1 MIYKIRCKEALN
13 RLRRTLCSFGLLV
26 SFAALPTFGQQI
38 HELYYN
44 GSQWTDQGL
53 KSGEA
58 NWFSGIA
65 GFATTPNEQLHVYYP
80 VGGAGDY
87 TDIHQLFYNG
97 TSWSD
102 QDLTT
107 LVGAPQATETPMTG
121 FSVGNFQYVFYNDAH
136 DHVHQLLYNNLNWTD
151 SDLTAITGSPM
162 SFDTALVAFSTNPA
176 IHVYFMD
183 INLHIHQ
190 LFTADGTNWA
200 DQDLTSITGGTIG
213 SENGPL
219 NGIAAFNVGNYQ
231 YLFFVAGT
239 GHVHEFF
246 YNNIRWADADLTQL
260 SKTAPV
266 NEGAILNNIAAV
278 AIPGTKKMR
287 VYLLN
292 NGNHIFQLA
301 SSDNVTWSGS
311 DLTKKSK
318 GPQPNSNTNLFAL
331 VDSTNKQVSVY
342 YESGGR
348 VNQMTQLP
356 SGWTNEDLTALTGGP
371 LEFDLTSMAGFSLN
385 GGRYLFYNARVD

>member
-1 MIYKIRCKEALN
+1 MLEQK
-13 RLRRTLCSFGLLV
+13 RLGNHGTGTARSEQPSQG
-26 SFAALPTFGQQI
+26 SDEMDEQDDQI
-38 HELYYN
+38 AHH
-44 GSQWTDQGL
+44 
-53 KSGEA
+53 
-58 NWFSGIA
+58 GILA
-65 GFATTPNEQLHVYYP
+65 GREVPPNYGRNNNSPAT
-80 VGGAGDY
+80 
-87 TDIHQLFYNG
+87 
-97 TSWSD
+97 
-102 QDLTT
+102 
-107 LVGAPQATETPMTG
+107 
-121 FSVGNFQYVFYNDAH
+121 
-136 DHVHQLLYNNLNWTD
+136 
-151 SDLTAITGSPM
+151 
-162 SFDTALVAFSTNPA
+162 
-176 IHVYFMD
+176 
-183 INLHIHQ
+183 
-190 LFTADGTNWA
+190 
-200 DQDLTSITGGTIG
+200 G

-292 NGNHIFQLA
+292 NANHIFQLA